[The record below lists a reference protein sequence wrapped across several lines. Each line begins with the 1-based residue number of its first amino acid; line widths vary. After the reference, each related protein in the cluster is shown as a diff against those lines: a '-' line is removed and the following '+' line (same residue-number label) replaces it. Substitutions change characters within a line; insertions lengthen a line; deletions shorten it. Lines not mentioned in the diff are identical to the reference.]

1 MNCIVLLNLFV
12 SSNRFYFFGV
22 ASSGFFT
29 YKIMSS
35 VDKHHFTFS
44 FPIWMAFV
52 YFSCLIALCKS
63 SSTILKEIVKK
74 RHFCFFSYIRGKG
87 FGLSSLSM
95 AGLMLKL
102 KVQYFGHLM

>member
-29 YKIMSS
+29 YEIMSS
-35 VDKHHFTFS
+35 VNKHHFTFS

-74 RHFCFFSYIRGKG
+74 KRGIFVFF
-87 FGLSSLSM
+87 LTLEE
-95 AGLMLKL
+95 
-102 KVQYFGHLM
+102 KVLVFHH